1 MLVLTVSGQ
10 DRARGV
16 HGISLHCYV
25 FRRIWLE
32 FSSFMHSL
40 SLHISFCLLLFY
52 SIRFVSS
59 LFHPLS
65 FFGLLIQPLY
75 ALQSSSLPSILS
87 YGISEHHYFS
97 LKFAHILFSLSFS
110 LLLCIFSFRLSFFI
124 FVPFI
129 LFQLPFQRCQS
140 PPFFPSIP
148 WPLSFLPP
156 EVLSASRPI
165 VFSLP
170 HSTPPPSFLVHLVL
184 CHSLLLSLSVFL
196 VPFFLLLFFLP
207 FLVLIFLSVCLFFL
221 VFFVFAFILLS
232 FCLSFLFY
240 SLLPLLVLLSSYFS
254 FFSFI
259 SFFLAWLFRVFL
271 DSFFFPSYLSVYFF
285 LLSSQSLLFYLLVF
299 PFIVLFIFP
308 VPSLSF
314 LIRNWIIQIIDVIAI
329 RFFLFLLVTFFGI

>member
-1 MLVLTVSGQ
+1 MGLACIATFLGESGWNSVLLCILSVCISASVFSYFIQSGSF
-10 DRARGV
+10 RPCFTPFPFLAYLF
-16 HGISLHCYV
+16 SL
-25 FRRIWLE
+25 
-32 FSSFMHSL
+32 FMPYSHL
-40 SLHISFCLLLFY
+40 LYLLFFHMVFQ
-52 SIRFVSS
+52 SIIIFPLNSLIFSS
-59 LFHPLS
+59 LFP
-65 FFGLLIQPLY
+65 
-75 ALQSSSLPSILS
+75 SLCFCV
-87 YGISEHHYFS
+87 YF
-97 LKFAHILFSLSFS
+97 LFVS
-110 LLLCIFSFRLSFFI
+110 RFFI

-207 FLVLIFLSVCLFFL
+207 FLVLIFLSDCLFFL
-221 VFFVFAFILLS
+221 VFFVIAFILLS
-232 FCLSFLFY
+232 FCLSFLFNF
-240 SLLPLLVLLSSYFS
+240 LLPLLVLLSSYFS